1 MSQTILENAADHISD
16 SAHQASR
23 ATRTAADAAVKA
35 MNDGAEAVRRV
46 TKQSSDVAE
55 EFFDDTTRLIRRQP
69 IPAVAAIGALALTA
83 GVLIGWMMQS
93 KRR

>member
-1 MSQTILENAADHISD
+1 
-16 SAHQASR
+16 
-23 ATRTAADAAVKA
+23 
-35 MNDGAEAVRRV
+35 MNDGAEAVRRFA
-46 TKQSSDVAE
+46 KQGSDVAE

-69 IPAVAAIGALALTA
+69 VLAVAAAGALALTA

>member
-23 ATRTAADAAVKA
+23 ATRTVADAAVKA
-35 MNDGAEAVRRV
+35 MNDGAETVRRV
-46 TKQSSDVAE
+46 AKQGSGAAE

-69 IPAVAAIGALALTA
+69 VLAVAAAGVLALTA
-83 GVLIGWMMQS
+83 GVLIGWRMQS